1 MMNYSGF
8 EDMREQVAELANTMC
23 DLRTTMNEMEQRYSD
38 ADTLPER
45 LVRITV
51 KEIGE

>member
-23 DLRTTMNEMEQRYSD
+23 DRNIPANSY
-38 ADTLPER
+38 
-45 LVRITV
+45 
-51 KEIGE
+51 